1 MIELIKDYLIEWTK
15 KKDLLKILK
24 SKGVTMDERTF
35 RKMVELHNKNYF
47 EHRVDKYLA
56 HSSKGYKLT
65 TDKEEIIRSAK
76 DYKKRAMDLL
86 VKASKTLKAMG
97 ENDNL
102 RLEIKDGA
110 FIVAE
115 F

>member
-1 MIELIKDYLIEWTK
+1 MIELVEEHLTEWIKK
-15 KKDLLKILK
+15 RKILDILV
-24 SKGVTMDERTF
+24 SKGVTMDERSW
-35 RKMVELHNKNYF
+35 RKTVELHNKNYF
-47 EHRVDKYLA
+47 EHKTDKYLA

-76 DYKKRAMDLL
+76 DYRKRAMDLL

-102 RLEIKDGA
+102 KLEIKDGS
-110 FIVAE
+110 FIVSE